1 MPVRYILAASI
12 VVRIKPATKESID
25 TTICHAGTLPDGI
38 RAIIT
43 MGDEKGIMLPHTER
57 GESGLPTAVVI
68 MMNDK
73 MMGIVMGNIR
83 DCASCGSSFTTLPTA
98 ANKDA

>member
-1 MPVRYILAASI
+1 MVS
-12 VVRIKPATKESID
+12 IKPAISESID
-25 TTICHAGTLPDGI
+25 TMICHAGTLPDGI

-43 MGDEKGIMLPHTER
+43 IGDEKGIMLLQTER

-68 MMNDK
+68 MMNDR
-73 MMGIVMGNIR
+73 MIGMVMGNIR

-98 ANKDA
+98 ANKEA